1 MMLRLAASEPAFF
14 SWVFYPFPY
23 PIIIWISIAVFGQW
37 FRPVECPVTWPVH
50 SSNHWVTQPKPHL
63 VHFIHCY
70 CLFISMSMTFLIRSF
85 FTQNLIFSRKPVVG
99 RFFGSKSENRSYQK
113 SWPKNIQTAK
123 SARSRTEFIDISYK
137 ARF

>member
-113 SWPKNIQTAK
+113 SWPKIIQTAK